1 MQYSA
6 HEVRHGRHSNPRSP
20 KCLPLVQDLFVFCDW
35 KKIAVVSKPFGR
47 SFSKSILHNATK
59 CPHVTNQG
67 KVTIFSF
74 RNDFNF
80 WRNYRWEQRY
90 DESSGSYPVAAS
102 WLSGPRRACSPP
114 QRLWSSV
121 EGLSALEDYSR
132 SSEWE
137 TATAIASTDLVWSC
151 LHWKRQVRA
160 IDWSDL
166 TFGSRSCQQLKSRI
180 GRVAYQ
186 TEPEPGCLG
195 GGGQKIVKTVK
206 AQSSVNDNKYRPT
219 ARVAQEKILKF
230 LVRYIS
236 SSHGR
241 VVWSLSKYTFVTEWF
256 PMATGLDIWL
266 YLTVCNW
273 SPNNCFQFLDLNLQD
288 YRGQASTGTS
298 CMCSVKTHDVR
309 FLLRRS
315 YLCLCTDLHMANR
328 Y

>member
-1 MQYSA
+1 MAVWTTSRVFTA
-6 HEVRHGRHSNPRSP
+6 PA
-20 KCLPLVQDLFVFCDW
+20 LV
-35 KKIAVVSKPFGR
+35 VVSGR
-47 SFSKSILHNATK
+47 FISTWGLFS
-59 CPHVTNQG
+59 
-67 KVTIFSF
+67 IFWM
-74 RNDFNF
+74 RNRDRDCFH
-80 WRNYRWEQRY
+80 WSGVVLSPLEKT
-90 DESSGSYPVAAS
+90 SSCNRLIGSYF
-102 WLSGPRRACSPP
+102 WFKK
-114 QRLWSSV
+114 
-121 EGLSALEDYSR
+121 LSAVKIEN
-132 SSEWE
+132 
-137 TATAIASTDLVWSC
+137 WSC
-151 LHWKRQVRA
+151 RLPNRTRA
-160 IDWSDL
+160 RL
-166 TFGSRSCQQLKSRI
+166 SR
-180 GRVAYQ
+180 
-186 TEPEPGCLG
+186 